1 MSKQVAAPVPPLAF
15 PSPAGASPWPIGMPY
30 RGCGQCAGQG
40 RQGKA
45 YQCQSETRWIH
56 GELVPLL
63 AFIRISILHSVPGR
77 PAREHTRK
85 DHEKMGS

>member
-45 YQCQSETRWIH
+45 YLYQNETRFIH
-56 GELVPLL
+56 REFVR
-63 AFIRISILHSVPGR
+63 FIAVIRNHR
-77 PAREHTRK
+77 PA
-85 DHEKMGS
+85 